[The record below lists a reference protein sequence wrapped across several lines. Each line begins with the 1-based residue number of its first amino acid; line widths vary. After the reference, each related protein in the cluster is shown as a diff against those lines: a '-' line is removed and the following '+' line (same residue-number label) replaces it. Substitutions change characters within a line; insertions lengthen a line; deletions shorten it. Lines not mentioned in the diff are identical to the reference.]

1 MKHRFG
7 GDVQLYRIKILLNN
21 LVEYAYPHSPKQ
33 KAYKAF
39 YVEYIDKEF
48 KSKHGDYNTKN
59 KHIRIFNLS
68 RTEDQLV
75 VTSVHEL
82 AHHINFVNDT
92 SHSFEPHGREFY
104 KVYKKLLFTA
114 LDMGLFNKWQFIN
127 ATADAS
133 DSRKVKRMLEEYR
146 PHPINYKQDVK
157 LIQVFYAYE
166 IRKNLQKHG
175 YKYNSVLK
183 SWEKETENAL
193 DETAFLDSMEA
204 DYKVVDARSVSLKK
218 LKG

>member
-1 MKHRFG
+1 
-7 GDVQLYRIKILLNN
+7 
-21 LVEYAYPHSPKQ
+21 
-33 KAYKAF
+33 
-39 YVEYIDKEF
+39 
-48 KSKHGDYNTKN
+48 
-59 KHIRIFNLS
+59 
-68 RTEDQLV
+68 
-75 VTSVHEL
+75 
-82 AHHINFVNDT
+82 
-92 SHSFEPHGREFY
+92 
-104 KVYKKLLFTA
+104 
-114 LDMGLFNKWQFIN
+114 MGLFNKWQFIN
-127 ATADAS
+127 ATADAG

-183 SWEKETENAL
+183 SWEKETENPL

>member
-1 MKHRFG
+1 M
-7 GDVQLYRIKILLNN
+7 YRVKILLND

-75 VTSVHEL
+75 VTSIHEL

-92 SHSFEPHGREFY
+92 SHSFEPHGQEFY

-146 PHPINYKQDVK
+146 PYPIDYKKDMK
-157 LIQVFYAYE
+157 LIQVFRAYE

-183 SWEKETENAL
+183 SWEKETEKPL
-193 DETAFLDSMEA
+193 DEATFLDSIGA
-204 DYKVVDARSVSLKK
+204 DYKIVDARSINLKK
-218 LKG
+218 LKW

>member
-1 MKHRFG
+1 M
-7 GDVQLYRIKILLNN
+7 LND

-75 VTSVHEL
+75 VTSIHEL

-92 SHSFEPHGREFY
+92 SHSFEPHGQEFY

-146 PHPINYKQDVK
+146 PHPIDYKKDMK
-157 LIQVFYAYE
+157 LIQVFRAYE

-183 SWEKETENAL
+183 SWEKETEKPL
-193 DETAFLDSMEA
+193 DEATFLDSVGA
-204 DYKVVDARSVSLKK
+204 NYKIVDARSINLKK

>member
-1 MKHRFG
+1 M
-7 GDVQLYRIKILLNN
+7 YRVKILLND

-75 VTSVHEL
+75 VTSIHEL

-92 SHSFEPHGREFY
+92 SHSFEPHGQEFY

-127 ATADAS
+127 ATADAG

-146 PHPINYKQDVK
+146 PYPIDYKKDMK
-157 LIQVFYAYE
+157 LIQVFRAYE

-183 SWEKETENAL
+183 SWEKETEKPL
-193 DETAFLDSMEA
+193 DEATFLDSIGA
-204 DYKVVDARSVSLKK
+204 NYKIVDARSINLKK

>member
-1 MKHRFG
+1 M
-7 GDVQLYRIKILLNN
+7 YRVKILLND

-75 VTSVHEL
+75 VTSIHEL

-92 SHSFEPHGREFY
+92 SHSFEPHGQEFY

-146 PHPINYKQDVK
+146 PHPIDYKKDMK
-157 LIQVFYAYE
+157 LIQVFRAYE

-183 SWEKETENAL
+183 SWEKETEKPL
-193 DETAFLDSMEA
+193 DETAFLDSIGA
-204 DYKVVDARSVSLKK
+204 NYKIVDARSINLKK

>member
-1 MKHRFG
+1 M
-7 GDVQLYRIKILLNN
+7 YRVKILLNN

-59 KHIRIFNLS
+59 KHIRIFNLF

-75 VTSVHEL
+75 VTSIHEL

-92 SHSFEPHGREFY
+92 SHSFEPHGQEFY

-127 ATADAS
+127 ATADAG

-146 PHPINYKQDVK
+146 PHPIDYKKDMK
-157 LIQVFYAYE
+157 LIQVFRAYE

-183 SWEKETENAL
+183 SWEKETEKPL
-193 DETAFLDSMEA
+193 DEATFLDSIGA
-204 DYKVVDARSVSLKK
+204 DYKIVDARSVSLKK

>member
-1 MKHRFG
+1 M
-7 GDVQLYRIKILLNN
+7 YRVKILLND

-75 VTSVHEL
+75 VTSIHEL

-92 SHSFEPHGREFY
+92 SHSFELHGQEFY

-146 PHPINYKQDVK
+146 PHPIDYKKDMK
-157 LIQVFYAYE
+157 LIQVFRAYE

-183 SWEKETENAL
+183 SWEKETEKPL
-193 DETAFLDSMEA
+193 DEATFLDSIGA
-204 DYKVVDARSVSLKK
+204 DYKIVDARSINLKK

>member
-1 MKHRFG
+1 M
-7 GDVQLYRIKILLNN
+7 YRVKILLND

-75 VTSVHEL
+75 VTSIHEL

-92 SHSFEPHGREFY
+92 SHSFEPHGQEFY

-127 ATADAS
+127 ATADAG

-146 PHPINYKQDVK
+146 PYPIDYKKDMK
-157 LIQVFYAYE
+157 LIQVFRAYE

-183 SWEKETENAL
+183 SWEKETEKPL
-193 DETAFLDSMEA
+193 DEATFLDSIGA
-204 DYKVVDARSVSLKK
+204 DYKIVDARSINLKK

>member
-1 MKHRFG
+1 M
-7 GDVQLYRIKILLNN
+7 YRVKILLND

-75 VTSVHEL
+75 VTSIHEL

-92 SHSFEPHGREFY
+92 SHSFEPHGQEFY

-146 PHPINYKQDVK
+146 PYPIDYKKDMK
-157 LIQVFYAYE
+157 LIQVFRAYE

-183 SWEKETENAL
+183 SWEKETEKPL
-193 DETAFLDSMEA
+193 DEATFLDSIGA
-204 DYKVVDARSVSLKK
+204 DYKIVDARSINLKK

>member
-1 MKHRFG
+1 M
-7 GDVQLYRIKILLNN
+7 YRIKILLNN

-75 VTSVHEL
+75 VTSIHEL

-92 SHSFEPHGREFY
+92 SHSFEPHGQEFY

-146 PHPINYKQDVK
+146 PHPIDYKKDMK
-157 LIQVFYAYE
+157 LIQVFRAYE

-183 SWEKETENAL
+183 SWEKETEKPL
-193 DETAFLDSMEA
+193 DEATFLDSIGA
-204 DYKVVDARSVSLKK
+204 DYKIVDARSINLKK

>member
-1 MKHRFG
+1 M
-7 GDVQLYRIKILLNN
+7 YRVKILLND

-75 VTSVHEL
+75 VTSIHEL

-92 SHSFEPHGREFY
+92 SHSFEPHGQEFY

-127 ATADAS
+127 ATADAG

-146 PHPINYKQDVK
+146 PHPIDYKKDMK
-157 LIQVFYAYE
+157 LIQVFRAYE

-183 SWEKETENAL
+183 SWEKETEKPL
-193 DETAFLDSMEA
+193 DEATFLDSIGA
-204 DYKVVDARSVSLKK
+204 DYKIVDARSINLKK

>member
-1 MKHRFG
+1 M
-7 GDVQLYRIKILLNN
+7 YRIKILLNN

-75 VTSVHEL
+75 VTSIHEL

-92 SHSFEPHGREFY
+92 SHSFEPHGQEFY

-146 PHPINYKQDVK
+146 PYPIDYKKDMK
-157 LIQVFYAYE
+157 LIQVFRAYE

-183 SWEKETENAL
+183 SWEKETEKPL
-193 DETAFLDSMEA
+193 DEATFLDSMEA
-204 DYKVVDARSVSLKK
+204 DYKVVDARSVNLKK

>member
-1 MKHRFG
+1 M
-7 GDVQLYRIKILLNN
+7 YRVKILLND

-75 VTSVHEL
+75 VTSIHEL

-92 SHSFEPHGREFY
+92 SHSFEPHGQEFY

-127 ATADAS
+127 AIADAG

-146 PHPINYKQDVK
+146 PYPIDYKKDMK
-157 LIQVFYAYE
+157 LIQVFRAYE

-183 SWEKETENAL
+183 SWEKETEKPL
-193 DETAFLDSMEA
+193 DEATFLDSIGA
-204 DYKVVDARSVSLKK
+204 DYKIVDARSINLKK

>member
-1 MKHRFG
+1 M
-7 GDVQLYRIKILLNN
+7 YRVKILLND

-75 VTSVHEL
+75 VTSIHEL

-92 SHSFEPHGREFY
+92 SHSFEPHGQEFY

-157 LIQVFYAYE
+157 LIQVFYVYE

-183 SWEKETENAL
+183 SWEKETENPL

>member
-1 MKHRFG
+1 M
-7 GDVQLYRIKILLNN
+7 YRVKILLND

-75 VTSVHEL
+75 VTSIHEL

-92 SHSFEPHGREFY
+92 SHSFEPHGQEFY

-127 ATADAS
+127 ATADAD

-146 PHPINYKQDVK
+146 PHPIDYKKDMK
-157 LIQVFYAYE
+157 LIQVFRAYE

-175 YKYNSVLK
+175 YKYNSV
-183 SWEKETENAL
+183 
-193 DETAFLDSMEA
+193 
-204 DYKVVDARSVSLKK
+204 
-218 LKG
+218 

>member
-1 MKHRFG
+1 M
-7 GDVQLYRIKILLNN
+7 YRVKILLND

-75 VTSVHEL
+75 VTSIHEL

-92 SHSFEPHGREFY
+92 SHSFEPHGQEFY

-127 ATADAS
+127 ATADAG

-146 PHPINYKQDVK
+146 PYPIDYKKDMK
-157 LIQVFYAYE
+157 LIQVFRAYE
-166 IRKNLQKHG
+166 NRKNLQKHG

-183 SWEKETENAL
+183 SWEKETEKPL
-193 DETAFLDSMEA
+193 DEATFLDSIGA
-204 DYKVVDARSVSLKK
+204 DYKIVDARSINLKK

>member
-1 MKHRFG
+1 M
-7 GDVQLYRIKILLNN
+7 YRVKILLND

-75 VTSVHEL
+75 VTSIHEL

-92 SHSFEPHGREFY
+92 SHSFEPHGQEFY

-127 ATADAS
+127 ATADAG

-146 PHPINYKQDVK
+146 PHPIDYKKDMK
-157 LIQVFYAYE
+157 LIQVFRAYE

-183 SWEKETENAL
+183 SWEKETEKPL
-193 DETAFLDSMEA
+193 DEATFLDSIGA
-204 DYKVVDARSVSLKK
+204 DYKIVDARSVSLKK

>member
-1 MKHRFG
+1 M
-7 GDVQLYRIKILLNN
+7 YRVKILLND

-68 RTEDQLV
+68 RTEDQLI
-75 VTSVHEL
+75 VTSIHEL
-82 AHHINFVNDT
+82 AHHINFDDT
-92 SHSFEPHGREFY
+92 SHSFEPHGQEFY

-146 PHPINYKQDVK
+146 PHPIDYKKDMK
-157 LIQVFYAYE
+157 LIQVFRAYE

-183 SWEKETENAL
+183 SWEKETEKPL
-193 DETAFLDSMEA
+193 DEATFLDSIGA
-204 DYKVVDARSVSLKK
+204 DYKIVDARSINLKK

>member
-1 MKHRFG
+1 M
-7 GDVQLYRIKILLNN
+7 YRVKILLND

-75 VTSVHEL
+75 VTSIHEL

-92 SHSFEPHGREFY
+92 SHSFEPHGQEFY

-146 PHPINYKQDVK
+146 PHHINYKQDVK
-157 LIQVFYAYE
+157 LIQVFRAYE

-183 SWEKETENAL
+183 SWEKETEKPL
-193 DETAFLDSMEA
+193 DEATFLDSIGA
-204 DYKVVDARSVSLKK
+204 DYKIVDARSINLKK

>member
-1 MKHRFG
+1 M
-7 GDVQLYRIKILLNN
+7 YRVKILLND

-75 VTSVHEL
+75 VTSIHEL

-92 SHSFEPHGREFY
+92 SHSFEPHGQEFY

-146 PHPINYKQDVK
+146 PYPIDYKKDMK
-157 LIQVFYAYE
+157 LIQVFRAYE

-183 SWEKETENAL
+183 SWEKETENPL
-193 DETAFLDSMEA
+193 DEATFLDSIGA
-204 DYKVVDARSVSLKK
+204 DYKIVDARSINLKK

>member
-1 MKHRFG
+1 M
-7 GDVQLYRIKILLNN
+7 YRVKILLND

-75 VTSVHEL
+75 VTSIHEL
-82 AHHINFVNDT
+82 AHHINFVNDI
-92 SHSFEPHGREFY
+92 SHSFEPHGQEFY

-127 ATADAS
+127 ATADAG

-146 PHPINYKQDVK
+146 PHPIDYKKDMK
-157 LIQVFYAYE
+157 LIQVFRAYE

-183 SWEKETENAL
+183 SWEKETEKPL
-193 DETAFLDSMEA
+193 DEATFLDSIGA
-204 DYKVVDARSVSLKK
+204 DYKIVDARSINLKK

>member
-1 MKHRFG
+1 M
-7 GDVQLYRIKILLNN
+7 YRVKILLND

-75 VTSVHEL
+75 VTSIHEL

-92 SHSFEPHGREFY
+92 SHSFEPHGQEFY

-127 ATADAS
+127 ATADAG

-146 PHPINYKQDVK
+146 PHPIDYKKDMK
-157 LIQVFYAYE
+157 LIQVFRAYE
-166 IRKNLQKHG
+166 SRKNLQKHG

-183 SWEKETENAL
+183 SWEKETEKPL
-193 DETAFLDSMEA
+193 DEATFLDSIGA
-204 DYKVVDARSVSLKK
+204 DYKIVDARSINLKK

>member
-1 MKHRFG
+1 M
-7 GDVQLYRIKILLNN
+7 YRVKILLND

-75 VTSVHEL
+75 VTSIHEL

-92 SHSFEPHGREFY
+92 SHSFEPHGQEFY

-133 DSRKVKRMLEEYR
+133 DSRRVKRMLEEYR
-146 PHPINYKQDVK
+146 PHPIDYKKDMK
-157 LIQVFYAYE
+157 LIQVFRAYE

-183 SWEKETENAL
+183 SWEKETEKPL
-193 DETAFLDSMEA
+193 DEATFLDSVGA
-204 DYKVVDARSVSLKK
+204 NYKIVDARSINLKK

>member
-1 MKHRFG
+1 M
-7 GDVQLYRIKILLNN
+7 YRVKILLND

-59 KHIRIFNLS
+59 KHIRIFNLF

-75 VTSVHEL
+75 VTSIHEL

-92 SHSFEPHGREFY
+92 SHSFEPHGQEFY

-127 ATADAS
+127 ATADAG

-146 PHPINYKQDVK
+146 PHPIDYKKDMK
-157 LIQVFYAYE
+157 LIQVFRAYE

-183 SWEKETENAL
+183 SWEKETEKPL
-193 DETAFLDSMEA
+193 DEATFLDSIGA
-204 DYKVVDARSVSLKK
+204 DYKIVDARSVSLKK

>member
-1 MKHRFG
+1 M
-7 GDVQLYRIKILLNN
+7 YRVKILLND

-59 KHIRIFNLS
+59 KHIRIFNLF

-75 VTSVHEL
+75 VTSIHEL

-92 SHSFEPHGREFY
+92 SHSFEPHGQEFY

-127 ATADAS
+127 ATADAG

-146 PHPINYKQDVK
+146 PHPIDYKKDMK
-157 LIQVFYAYE
+157 LIQVFCAYE

-183 SWEKETENAL
+183 SWEKETEKPL
-193 DETAFLDSMEA
+193 DEATFLDSIGA
-204 DYKVVDARSVSLKK
+204 DYKIVDARSINLKK

>member
-1 MKHRFG
+1 M
-7 GDVQLYRIKILLNN
+7 YRVKILLND

-75 VTSVHEL
+75 VTSIHEL

-92 SHSFEPHGREFY
+92 SHSFEPHGQEFY

-146 PHPINYKQDVK
+146 PYPIDYKKDMK
-157 LIQVFYAYE
+157 LIQVFRAYE

-183 SWEKETENAL
+183 SWEKETEKPL
-193 DETAFLDSMEA
+193 DEATFLDSVGA
-204 DYKVVDARSVSLKK
+204 NYKIVDARSVSLKK

>member
-1 MKHRFG
+1 M
-7 GDVQLYRIKILLNN
+7 YRVKILLND

-75 VTSVHEL
+75 VTSIHEL

-92 SHSFEPHGREFY
+92 SHLFEPHGQEFY

-133 DSRKVKRMLEEYR
+133 DSRKVKRMLGEYR
-146 PHPINYKQDVK
+146 PHPINYKQDAK
-157 LIQVFYAYE
+157 LIQVFHAYE
-166 IRKNLQKHG
+166 IRKNLRKHG

-183 SWEKETENAL
+183 SWEKETENPL
-193 DETAFLDSMEA
+193 DETTFLDSMEA

>member
-1 MKHRFG
+1 M
-7 GDVQLYRIKILLNN
+7 YRVKILLND

-75 VTSVHEL
+75 VTSIHEL

-92 SHSFEPHGREFY
+92 SHSFEPHGQEFY

-114 LDMGLFNKWQFIN
+114 LDMVLFNKWQFIN

-183 SWEKETENAL
+183 SWEKETENLL

-218 LKG
+218 LKR

>member
-1 MKHRFG
+1 M
-7 GDVQLYRIKILLNN
+7 YRVKILLND

-75 VTSVHEL
+75 VTSIHEL
-82 AHHINFVNDT
+82 AHHINFVNDI
-92 SHSFEPHGREFY
+92 SHSFEPHGQEFY

-127 ATADAS
+127 ATADAG

-146 PHPINYKQDVK
+146 PHPIDYKKDMK
-157 LIQVFYAYE
+157 LIQVFRAYE

-183 SWEKETENAL
+183 SWEKEMEKPL
-193 DETAFLDSMEA
+193 DEATFLDSIGA
-204 DYKVVDARSVSLKK
+204 DYKIVDARSINLKK

>member
-1 MKHRFG
+1 M
-7 GDVQLYRIKILLNN
+7 YRVKILLND

-75 VTSVHEL
+75 VTSIQEL
-82 AHHINFVNDT
+82 SHHINFVNDT
-92 SHSFEPHGREFY
+92 SHSFEPHGQEFY
-104 KVYKKLLFTA
+104 KVYKKLLVTA

-127 ATADAS
+127 ATADAG

-157 LIQVFYAYE
+157 LIQVFHAYE

-183 SWEKETENAL
+183 SWEKETENLL

-218 LKG
+218 LKR

>member
-1 MKHRFG
+1 M
-7 GDVQLYRIKILLNN
+7 YRIKILLNN

-59 KHIRIFNLS
+59 KHIKIFNLS

-75 VTSVHEL
+75 VTSIHEL

-92 SHSFEPHGREFY
+92 SHSFEPHGQEFY

-183 SWEKETENAL
+183 SWEKETENPL